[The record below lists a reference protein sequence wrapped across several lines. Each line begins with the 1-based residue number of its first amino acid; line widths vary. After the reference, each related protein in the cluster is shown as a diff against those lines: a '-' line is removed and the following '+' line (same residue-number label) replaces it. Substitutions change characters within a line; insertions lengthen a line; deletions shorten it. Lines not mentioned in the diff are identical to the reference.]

1 MNRLSGA
8 KLQKKDGFRQ
18 TEAVFVYRG
27 KQRKGNSLSAALEC
41 RTCSNQCLTCFVAS
55 ELSEVLNET
64 ASQIFCFFVPLCSIS
79 ISIARI
85 QDIRINTRQF
95 CRYNEIEV
103 RDNLCRSF
111 VDRTVQDSID
121 DTSCI
126 LDRDTFASTVPT
138 CVDQI
143 SLSTGHFHFLNQF
156 FAVFCWVQ

>member
-1 MNRLSGA
+1 MI
-8 KLQKKDGFRQ
+8 KLMYIYKKSAEPKSCAFIESLCMLLQFR
-18 TEAVFVYRG
+18 T
-27 KQRKGNSLSAALEC
+27 S
-41 RTCSNQCLTCFVAS
+41 SNQLLTSFVAS

-64 ASQIFCFFVPLCSIS
+64 ASQIFCFFIPLSSVS

-121 DTSCI
+121 DTEQI
-126 LDRDTFASTVPT
+126 LHRAAFF
-138 CVDQI
+138 
-143 SLSTGHFHFLNQF
+143 LFLLFHCHHLHS
-156 FAVFCWVQ
+156 

>member
-1 MNRLSGA
+1 MI
-8 KLQKKDGFRQ
+8 KLMYIYKKSAEPKSCAFIESLCMLLQFR
-18 TEAVFVYRG
+18 T
-27 KQRKGNSLSAALEC
+27 S
-41 RTCSNQCLTCFVAS
+41 SNQLLTSFVAS

-64 ASQIFCFFVPLCSIS
+64 ASQIFCFFVPLCSVS

-126 LDRDTFASTVPT
+126 LDRDTFTSTCLLYTSPSPR
-138 CVDQI
+138 D
-143 SLSTGHFHFLNQF
+143 
-156 FAVFCWVQ
+156 A